1 MKYKIEDKAGQIEGM
16 RKANLDRGVNS
27 CNHVEIKVISLGE
40 SRAISGSLRIFLRR
54 IVKLQKY
61 SRKKENDEND

>member
-1 MKYKIEDKAGQIEGM
+1 MKN
-16 RKANLDRGVNS
+16 ANLDRGVNS
-27 CNHVEIKVISLGE
+27 CNHVEINVINLGE

-61 SRKKENDEND
+61 GRKKETDEND